1 MKIALIGNPNC
12 GKTTLFNKITG
23 SKNPVGNRAGVTV
36 SVTEKAVGD
45 NTFADLPG
53 IYSLDKAVNEESISA
68 SYLDG
73 NVDLILNVID
83 ARYLSRSLYLTSQLL
98 TLGIPVVVLL
108 NMSEK
113 TEKNGGKT
121 DDKKLSSILGC
132 PVKKL
137 RKNEKDFSSV
147 FLLSDVKTY
156 RRFSG
161 SAAKKYERF
170 DEIEKEVILRG
181 KQSVI
186 SDKIDSVLLNDY
198 LSAPLF
204 FLVMSGVLLLS
215 AGLFGNV
222 AGGKISSLFSLLS
235 DKFTARFDGV
245 IAPFLLSLIADGIL
259 KGIAGV
265 LSFLPMILSLFFFLS
280 LLENCGYLSRAAVS
294 FDNFLSSAGLTGRSA
309 ITFILACGCTAP
321 AAASARA
328 LTDDNERS
336 RCLKNLHFIPC
347 SAKLPVLS
355 CLLSLFSEKGY
366 LLSPLF
372 YIAGI
377 FIVLFFCRKDSSPKT
392 DVFLL
397 EIPPLQKPDFA
408 EIFGSVYEKSR
419 SFLFK
424 VCTVVFLSS
433 VIVWLTINFDFSFRS
448 CVAENSILAVT
459 CNKLKFLFLPL
470 GLADWRII
478 ASFFAGFAGKETVVG
493 VLNVVC
499 NGNIATAFTP
509 FSSFNY
515 ALFLFL
521 SPPCATAL
529 SALKTE
535 LGTKKFAIVFL
546 RQLFF
551 AYVVCSALN
560 LLYMLFNV

>member
-1 MKIALIGNPNC
+1 MKIAFIGNPNC

-36 SVTEKAVGD
+36 SVSEKTID
-45 NTFADLPG
+45 NDVFADLPG
-53 IYSLDKAVNEESISA
+53 IYSLKNAVSEESISA

-73 NVDLILNVID
+73 KVDLILNVID
-83 ARYLSRSLYLTSQLL
+83 VRYLSRSLYLTSQLL
-98 TLGIPVVVLL
+98 SLGIPVVVLL

-113 TEKNGGKT
+113 TEKNGGYI

-137 RKNEKDFSSV
+137 RKNERNFSSIFCV
-147 FLLSDVKTY
+147 SDVKTY
-156 RRFSG
+156 KRFSG
-161 SAAKKYERF
+161 TAAEKYERF
-170 DEIEKEVILRG
+170 DEIEREVISMG
-181 KQSVI
+181 KRSVI

-198 LSAPLF
+198 LSIPLF

-222 AGGKISSLFSLLS
+222 LGGKISDLFSLLS
-235 DKFTARFDGV
+235 DKFYARFYG
-245 IAPFLLSLIADGIL
+245 IIPPFLLSLISDGIIN
-259 KGIAGV
+259 GTAGV

-280 LLENCGYLSRAAVS
+280 LLESCGYLSRAAVA
-294 FDNFLSSAGLTGRSA
+294 FDNILSSAGLTGRSA
-309 ITFILACGCTAP
+309 VTFILACGCTAP
-321 AAASARA
+321 AAASTRT

-336 RCLKNLHFIPC
+336 RCLKNLHFFPC
-347 SAKLPVLS
+347 SAKLPVIS

-372 YIAGI
+372 YLAGI
-377 FIVLFFCRKDSSPKT
+377 SVALFFCKKDSSPKT
-392 DVFLL
+392 DIFLL

-408 EIFGSVYEKSR
+408 EIFGSVYRKSR

-433 VIVWLTINFDFSFRS
+433 IAVWLTINFDFSFRS
-448 CVAENSILAVT
+448 CSAENSILAVT
-459 CNKLKFLFLPL
+459 CDRLKFLFLPL

-478 ASFFAGFAGKETVVG
+478 ASFFAGFAGKETVIG

-499 NGNIATAFTP
+499 NGDISAIFTP
-509 FSSFNY
+509 FSAFNY
-515 ALFLFL
+515 AMFLFL

-529 SALKTE
+529 SALRTE
-535 LGTKKFAIVFL
+535 LGTKKFATVFF
-546 RQLFF
+546 RQNLFSY
-551 AYVVCSALN
+551 AVCSALN
-560 LLYMLFNV
+560 LLYMLFSA

>member
-1 MKIALIGNPNC
+1 MKIALVGNPNC
-12 GKTTLFNKITG
+12 GKTTLFNRITG

-36 SVTEKAVGD
+36 SVAEKAVGND
-45 NTFADLPG
+45 VFADLPG
-53 IYSLDKAVNEESISA
+53 IYSLNKAVNEESISA
-68 SYLDG
+68 AYLDG
-73 NVDLILNVID
+73 KIDLILNVID
-83 ARYLSRSLYLTSQLL
+83 VRYLSRSLYLTSQLL
-98 TLGIPVVVLL
+98 ALGIPVVVLL

-113 TEKNGGKT
+113 IEKNGGGIN
-121 DDKKLSSILGC
+121 DKKLSSILGC

-137 RKNEKDFSSV
+137 QKNEKDFSSV
-147 FLLSDVKTY
+147 FRLSDVKTY

-161 SAAKKYERF
+161 STAEKYKRF
-170 DEIEKEVILRG
+170 DEIEREVISLG
-181 KQSVI
+181 KRSAI

-198 LSAPLF
+198 LSIPLF

-222 AGGKISSLFSLLS
+222 LGGKISDLFSLLS
-235 DKFTARFDGV
+235 DKFSARFDGV
-245 IAPFLLSLIADGIL
+245 IPPFLLSLVADGIFE
-259 KGIAGV
+259 GIAGV

-294 FDNFLSSAGLTGRSA
+294 FDSLLSSAGLTGRSA

-321 AAASARA
+321 AAASTRT

-336 RCLKNLHFIPC
+336 RCLKTLHFFPC

-366 LLSPLF
+366 LLAPLF
-372 YIAGI
+372 YLAGI
-377 FIVLFFCRKDSSPKT
+377 FLALFFCKKDSSPKT
-392 DVFLL
+392 DIFLL

-408 EIFGSVYEKSR
+408 EIIGSVYRKSR

-433 VIVWLTINFDFSFRS
+433 IVVWLTINFDFSFRS
-448 CVAENSILAVT
+448 CAAENSILAVT
-459 CNKLKFLFLPL
+459 CDKLKFLFLPL

-499 NGNIATAFTP
+499 NGNISAAFTP

-535 LGTKKFAIVFL
+535 LGTKKFAAVFF
-546 RQLFF
+546 RQILF
-551 AYVVCSALN
+551 AYAVCSALN